1 MPDVQEVFRMATQKV
16 RPEPGFVDRQ
26 QDHQRRRQRNR
37 KLGAFAVA
45 AAIGLAAVA
54 LFLGTRGGQPT
65 STPATQPPP
74 TLRLVDPTAGETA
87 SSFVQ
92 AFGQLNADRALT
104 FVADGA
110 DITRLTG
117 TGSSP
122 SDLRQIIAWLDAT
135 GFTQYRHGPCVPST
149 SSFASG
155 TTVSCSFEFEG
166 LRSGELGFP
175 AFSGSSIDVTV
186 QDGEVVQ
193 ASLNWETE
201 KFSPKV
207 WEPFATWVSKHY
219 PQDAAVMYED
229 DTHSVEQHSNE
240 SIRLWERHTREYVQH
255 EAATS

>member
-26 QDHQRRRQRNR
+26 QDHQRRRMRNR

-54 LFLGTRGGQPT
+54 LFLGTRGGHT
-65 STPATQPPP
+65 TTTPVTQPPP
-74 TLRLVDPTAGETA
+74 TVTFVDPTVGETA
-87 SSFVQ
+87 SSFVD
-92 AFGQLNADRALT
+92 AFGQLNADRALS

-149 SSFASG
+149 SSAPG

-219 PQDAAVMYED
+219 PQDATVMYED
-229 DTHSVEQHSNE
+229 DTYSVEQHTDE
-240 SIRLWERHTREYVQH
+240 SIRLWEQHTREYVQH
-255 EAATS
+255 EAATK